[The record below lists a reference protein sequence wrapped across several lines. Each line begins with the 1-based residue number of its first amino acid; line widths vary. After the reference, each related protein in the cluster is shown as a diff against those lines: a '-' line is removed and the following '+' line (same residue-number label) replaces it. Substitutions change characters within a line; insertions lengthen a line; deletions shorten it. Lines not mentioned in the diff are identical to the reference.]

1 MGLYRP
7 SPLMIWKRRYLFEK
21 TWREHSC
28 RSVMELQQK
37 LEKYQRD
44 TMLETRFTTAK
55 DIYR

>member
-1 MGLYRP
+1 MWRPKIVQLYRRR
-7 SPLMIWKRRYLFEK
+7 LRNAKRDYDWAR
-21 TWREHSC
+21 REIDAL
-28 RSVMELQQK
+28 RRK